1 MKFLNDSLMTW
12 EKTGKEVTLLEF
24 ITSKLENIF
33 HLKSILHFHFSIQ
46 CMLVLV
52 TLAVNEVL
60 VRDNVA

>member
-33 HLKSILHFHFSIQ
+33 DLKSILHFHFSIQ
-46 CMLVLV
+46 VYV
-52 TLAVNEVL
+52 SISDTDSE
-60 VRDNVA
+60 

>member
-33 HLKSILHFHFSIQ
+33 DLKSILHFHFSIQ
-46 CMLVLV
+46 VYVSIIDTDSELSSSQG
-52 TLAVNEVL
+52 
-60 VRDNVA
+60 